1 MPARWIFPA
10 YRNGYG
16 QGQGSSGV
24 LQYSFSVVV
33 AAALSAALVMSN
45 AGIASFAAQSV
56 SGGKWKVEGGSRYY
70 KTGLGEKLTG
80 LYEIDGRLYAFGD
93 DGALIRPERQNPYAA
108 GQFVEIAGKT
118 YFVYFNGEVEQNKPL
133 WLFGQDEQDGEA
145 YWYYYL
151 NEEYGYCKGSS
162 K

>member
-33 AAALSAALVMSN
+33 AAALSAALGNEQCWELRLLPRSPFQ
-45 AGIASFAAQSV
+45 AE
-56 SGGKWKVEGGSRYY
+56 KWKVEGGSRYY

-93 DGALIRPERQNPYAA
+93 DGALIRPERP
-108 GQFVEIAGKT
+108 
-118 YFVYFNGEVEQNKPL
+118 KPICGRTVCRNCRKDVL
-133 WLFGQDEQDGEA
+133 CL
-145 YWYYYL
+145 L
-151 NEEYGYCKGSS
+151 
-162 K
+162 